1 MPKRYDASFKEMFAH
16 NFLALL
22 RWLLPELSSAQVLKL
37 PEELPVTARRADLM
51 MRVRPKRGSAIR
63 PPDLIVVF
71 ECQCQRDPTLHK
83 ALLLRAVL
91 AHTLHGLPVK
101 TIVLALSPRAVPPP
115 GHVFGQGPD
124 GEELWHRVTVRR
136 VFDESADDALAS
148 GVAELLPLVTAM
160 RPRDGDPD
168 RLLRRVVTQIVRQ
181 AASDDKRK
189 IMLEQ
194 AATFATLRLPESQV
208 SVIVHDVLRRNRYM
222 LNPLRDFPYLRAGY
236 RKGKAEG
243 LAKGKAEGLAKG
255 KAEGL
260 ARGNAAGRAESL
272 LILLDRRG
280 IAVPPAL
287 RKKILG
293 CTDVAQ
299 LDRWFVRAVTAT
311 SVTEILAAR

>member
-222 LNPLRDFPYLRAGY
+222 LNPLRDFPYLRAGQGQG
-236 RKGKAEG
+236 RGSGARQRCRARRELAHTARPPGDRGTAGAAQEDPG
-243 LAKGKAEGLAKG
+243 LH
-255 KAEGL
+255 
-260 ARGNAAGRAESL
+260 
-272 LILLDRRG
+272 RRG
-280 IAVPPAL
+280 PARSLVRPRRHGNL
-287 RKKILG
+287 RDRDPGSPLG
-293 CTDVAQ
+293 CRP
-299 LDRWFVRAVTAT
+299 LGRRLGRG
-311 SVTEILAAR
+311 SVI